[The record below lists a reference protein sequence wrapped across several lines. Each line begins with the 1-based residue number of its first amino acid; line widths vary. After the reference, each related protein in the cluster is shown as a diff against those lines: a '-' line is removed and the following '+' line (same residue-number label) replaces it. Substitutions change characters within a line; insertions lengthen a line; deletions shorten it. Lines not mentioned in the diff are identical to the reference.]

1 MRIIILGNNA
11 QQTELLQDAI
21 EGRFGVPCDTAP
33 LDLAPRKAAALE
45 LVHRTDEAHQALTQ
59 AVDAF
64 NAHR

>member
-11 QQTELLQDAI
+11 QQTELLKDAI

-33 LDLAPRKAAALE
+33 LALAPRKAAALE
-45 LVHRTDEAHQALTQ
+45 HVRRAEAARHAVTH

-64 NAHR
+64 NAHH